1 MFDNGVLFVDTIEIL
16 SETISLINQLYLNYN
31 QIYFSGHPKIYKMN
45 KTSCT
50 DALNEEI
57 LFIIPKYLDLLNQYK
72 LNEINTSCKNLLPYL
87 RYRIKRYKTATE
99 KLRAKSFLERTG
111 EGAYNIGKVI
121 NDLMGFRL
129 ILPDVNMNKD
139 KVKLILEYY
148 RDKGIIWRYYYRE
161 DNGYKAFHCY
171 FKESNKT
178 FPWELQIW
186 DIQDEEQNKK
196 LHSAHEKQRDNI
208 LEEGGNKS

>member
-1 MFDNGVLFVDTIEIL
+1 MDTIEIL

-57 LFIIPKYLDLLNQYK
+57 LFTIPKYLDLLNQYK

-139 KVKLILEYY
+139 
-148 RDKGIIWRYYYRE
+148 
-161 DNGYKAFHCY
+161 NGYKAFHCY
-171 FKESNKT
+171 FKENNKT

-196 LHSAHEKQRDNI
+196 TTFCS
-208 LEEGGNKS
+208 